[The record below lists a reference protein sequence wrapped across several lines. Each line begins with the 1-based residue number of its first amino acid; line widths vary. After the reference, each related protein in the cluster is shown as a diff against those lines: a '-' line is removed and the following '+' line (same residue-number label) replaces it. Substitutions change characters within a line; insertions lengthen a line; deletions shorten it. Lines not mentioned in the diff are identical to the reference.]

1 LHVSHDPKRRRN
13 RLAFSVEDVE
23 RVLCPKR
30 ESERIEVNCATHLRM
45 HTAEVEDKLTVDEDP
60 HVVIALEAEYPAA
73 VDVAEDG
80 VVLRGEQVVVR
91 RLESRVND
99 LVEAAAVHRE
109 VALRVKDGHAGR

>member
-1 LHVSHDPKRRRN
+1 M
-13 RLAFSVEDVE
+13 EDIQRMQLTNGQIE
-23 RVLCPKR
+23 RV
-30 ESERIEVNCATHLRM
+30 EVHCATHLRM